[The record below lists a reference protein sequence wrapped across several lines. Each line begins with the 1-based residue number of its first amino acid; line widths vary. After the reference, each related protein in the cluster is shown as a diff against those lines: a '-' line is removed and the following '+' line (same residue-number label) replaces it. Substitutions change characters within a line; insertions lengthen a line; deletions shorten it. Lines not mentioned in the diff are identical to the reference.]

1 MKKVL
6 YAVGRYIRHTDI
18 WLWLLC
24 LAFSSFSAILL
35 AGVVNTELIPGL
47 TFNRVLVQAGAAVL
61 GVIAAILISKVDY
74 HIYTKLWK
82 LHTLIAYTLVLLTFV
97 VGTGTSQRQG
107 DKSWFAL
114 PGGMTFQPSE
124 LLKISFILT
133 LAYHIYTVRDH
144 INTLSH
150 LMGLCVHG
158 AVPILLIHVQGD
170 DGSAIIFAC
179 IFVAMVFA
187 AGINW
192 KYVFAAA
199 VAAVAAAPLIWF
211 FVLSDYQRQRFL
223 ILYVSGLASPRGDY
237 YQQYRA
243 ALAIGSG
250 QIWGKG
256 IFSGKHS
263 YVPEAHT
270 DFIFAFI
277 GESLG
282 FVGCLAVVCGLI
294 FLCTRILADGHR
306 SRDLQGRLICTGV
319 FAMIAAQAIINIGM
333 CVSMLPVI
341 GITLPFLSAG
351 GSSVAIT
358 YLGIGL
364 VLSVYMNTSKSIFD

>member
-1 MKKVL
+1 MKKTL
-6 YAVGRYIRHTDI
+6 HAVGRYIRHTDI

-24 LAFSSFSAILL
+24 LAFSAFSVVLL
-35 AGVVNTELIPGL
+35 AGVINTGYIRGL
-47 TFNRVLVQAGAAVL
+47 TFNRILVQGAAGIL
-61 GVIAAILISKVDY
+61 GVIAAVIISNFDY
-74 HIYTKLWK
+74 HIYTRLWK
-82 LHTLIAYTLVLLTFV
+82 LHTVMAYVLVLLTFV
-97 VGTGTSQRQG
+97 VGTGTSARQG

-133 LAYHIYTVRDH
+133 LAYHIYIVRDH

-158 AVPILLIHVQGD
+158 AVPTLLIHFQGD

-179 IFVAMVFA
+179 IFVAMLFA
-187 AGINW
+187 AGISW

-223 ILYVSGLASPRGDY
+223 ILYVSGLASPQGDY
-237 YQQYRA
+237 YQQYQG

-282 FVGCLAVVCGLI
+282 FVGCLAVVLGLVL
-294 FLCTRILADGHR
+294 LCTRILSDGHR
-306 SRDLQGRLICTGV
+306 AKDLQGRLICTGV

-351 GSSVAIT
+351 GSSLAIT